1 MTCSVDGCDWVGL
14 AGCRGEGKEKELRVP
29 VFFLDSLYFLP
40 GVSRFGCGLRA
51 QRIDARFYSR
61 DTLLHL

>member
-1 MTCSVDGCDWVGL
+1 MTCSVDGCDWVGIQ
-14 AGCRGEGKEKELRVP
+14 RGGERKKELRVTIFF
-29 VFFLDSLYFLP
+29 FFLDSLYFLP

-51 QRIDARFYSR
+51 QRIDARFYSQ